1 MKQKFNCLKTFLNIC
16 CLLKKLVCCILWI
29 MIHEKKNH
37 FSKTFLIN
45 LKKKVQEITHSCVNT
60 KNSYSQT
67 DRPDM
72 LVFMKVTFNHE
83 DKRLTRKYSLIS
95 YLDLIYRKR

>member
-1 MKQKFNCLKTFLNIC
+1 MDHD
-16 CLLKKLVCCILWI
+16 LW
-29 MIHEKKNH
+29 EKNH

-45 LKKKVQEITHSCVNT
+45 LKKKVQEITDSCVNT
-60 KNSYSQT
+60 KNSYSQI

-83 DKRLTRKYSLIS
+83 DKRLTRKYSFIS
-95 YLDLIYRKR
+95 YLHLIYRKR